1 MAKHHAR
8 EATHRVALGRAAKR
22 RHVRF
27 ARVEGAAT
35 GLSCWTTT
43 AADLVAL
50 AWIQSRMIFF
60 VAAAY
65 G

>member
-1 MAKHHAR
+1 
-8 EATHRVALGRAAKR
+8 VALGRAAR

-35 GLSCWTTT
+35 GLGGWTTT

-50 AWIQSRMIFF
+50 A
-60 VAAAY
+60 
-65 G
+65 